1 MLVPVVVVSGLVDA
15 LLEALNRLSVWG
27 ELQITSTPLR
37 SYESFARSSLGMRDE
52 ELKEGTPAAFRTDV
66 PLFWSVFEIG
76 YEGLHA
82 YYVYIHRPT

>member
-1 MLVPVVVVSGLVDA
+1 MLVPVVVVSGLVDMM
-15 LLEALNRLSVWG
+15 LDGLNRFSEYG

-37 SYESFARSSLGMRDE
+37 SYESFARSSLGMKDE

-76 YEGLHA
+76 YEGLHT
-82 YYVYIHRPT
+82 YTYIDLHR